1 MKLIVGLG
9 NIGKEYDHTRHN
21 IGFMTVDALA
31 AAKGAEFK
39 LDSKH
44 HAMTATVMLSGEKVM
59 LVKPTTY
66 MNESGQAV
74 GPLMKYYNLDLAD
87 LLVVQDDMDMDLGR
101 LRLRAKGSAGGHNGI
116 KSITNHLATQNF
128 SRLKFGIGH
137 PSHQHQAVVDF
148 VLGKFGKDEDVDV
161 LRGIDKALEIF
172 EAFANGDD
180 MPTLMNAF
188 S

>member
-1 MKLIVGLG
+1 MKMIVGLG
-9 NIGKEYDHTRHN
+9 NIGQEYDKTRHN

-31 AAKGAEFK
+31 EAQGVNFN

-44 HAMTATVMLSGEKVM
+44 HALVASTMMDGEKVL

-74 GPLMKYYNLDLAD
+74 APLMDYYKLALED

-116 KSITNHLATQNF
+116 KSIINHLGTQNF
-128 SRLKFGIGH
+128 GRLKFGIGH
-137 PSHQHQAVVDF
+137 PSHQHQAVIDY
-148 VLGKFGKDEDVDV
+148 VLGKFGKDEEIDV
-161 LRGIDKALEIF
+161 LRGIDKAQGIF
-172 EAFANGDD
+172 AAFANGDD
-180 MPTLMNAF
+180 MPTMMNAF
-188 S
+188 N